1 LETFV
6 MIRAYANL
14 RLAIKLAIPLALL
27 ALVTIFIVWSARDGL
42 RTLGGTMHEIVDIAA
57 PRRALSLTVSN
68 ALNGATVS
76 EKNLILTSDRT
87 EMATFEKQF
96 RERMKEATD
105 AADKLLALADTQQ
118 RKDANLHLRSL
129 IDSYAKI
136 TEGVVAHA
144 LKDEDEAAHK
154 ISMGEGRKAR
164 QALVALLQER
174 VAANGK
180 EMEQIKAVAVTTQIA
195 TERGLLVVAIV
206 GLATSFAAIGAVVI
220 FLVVRPLTNMT
231 GTMQTLAGGK
241 LEIEVVGADRKDE
254 VGALARSLQVFKD
267 NALEARRL
275 TAEQE
280 RLKAQ
285 AAADQKAALI
295 RMADSF
301 EASVGGIVSMVA
313 SAANEMQSAAQSLA
327 TTADS
332 ASQQAAA
339 VSAATTQTTANV
351 QTVATAAE
359 ELSSTTSEIA
369 RQVSHSNS
377 IANQA
382 VDEAQATNLT
392 VEGLA
397 VAAQKIGEV
406 VGLIQDIA
414 SQTNLLALNATIE
427 AARAGDAGKGFAV
440 VASEVKALAGQTA
453 KATEEIGAQIAAIQ
467 GATGNA
473 VGAIKRIGGT
483 IGQLSEISSAIAAA
497 VEEQSAATRE
507 IASNVQQAARGTD
520 EVASNIVGVTQSSG
534 EVGAAASQVLGSAG
548 ELSQQ
553 SERLKVEVDQFL
565 RNVRVAA

>member
-1 LETFV
+1 

-14 RLAIKLAIPLALL
+14 RLATKLAIPLVLL
-27 ALVTIFIVWSARDGL
+27 AAVTIFIVWSARDGL
-42 RTLGGTMHEIVDIAA
+42 STLGATMRMIVDYNA

-68 ALNGATVS
+68 AINGATVS
-76 EKNLILTSDRT
+76 EKNLILAKDAA
-87 EMATFEKQF
+87 EQAGFEKQY
-96 RERMKEATD
+96 RDRIAEAHS
-105 AADKLLALADTQQ
+105 ALEKLISLSDSPQ
-118 RKDANLHLRSL
+118 RKAMNEQIRNMIDA
-129 IDSYAKI
+129 YAKE
-136 TEGVVAHA
+136 TEGSIAAAKKHDSATAIA
-144 LKDEDEAAHK
+144 L
-154 ISMGEGRKAR
+154 SMGESRKAR
-164 QALVALLQER
+164 QALISLIQDR

-180 EMEQIKAVAVTTQIA
+180 EMDRVKTEAIAEQSA
-195 TERGLLVVAIV
+195 TERGLLITAVVGLLSAFSVIAAIV
-206 GLATSFAAIGAVVI
+206 L
-220 FLVVRPLTNMT
+220 FLVVRPLRSMT
-231 GTMQTLAGGK
+231 STMETLAGGN
-241 LEIEVVGADRKDE
+241 LAVVVDGAERSDE

-267 NALEARRL
+267 NAIETKRL

-280 RLKAQ
+280 ALKAQ
-285 AAADQKAALI
+285 AAADQKAALNH
-295 RMADSF
+295 MADDF
-301 EASVGGIVSMVA
+301 ETSVGGIVSIVA
-313 SAANEMQSAAQSLA
+313 SAANEMQAAAQSLA

-382 VDEAQATNLT
+382 VDEAQATNVT

-397 VAAQKIGEV
+397 TAAQKIGEV
-406 VGLIQDIA
+406 VGLIQHIA

-440 VASEVKALAGQTA
+440 VASEVKTLAGQTA
-453 KATEEIGAQIAAIQ
+453 KATEEIGSQIAAIQ
-467 GATGNA
+467 TATQGA
-473 VGAIKRIGGT
+473 VGAIQRIGGT

>member
-1 LETFV
+1 

-14 RLAIKLAIPLALL
+14 RLVSKLAIPLVVL
-27 ALVTIFIVWSARDGL
+27 AIVTVFIVFSARDAL
-42 RTLGGTMHEIVDIAA
+42 HALAEDTNEIVDVSA
-57 PRRALSLTVSN
+57 PRRAFSLTLLN
-68 ALNGATVS
+68 AVNAATIA
-76 EKNLILTSDRT
+76 EKNAILVDDKT
-87 EMATFEKQF
+87 EKTAYEKQF
-96 RERMKEATD
+96 HERLG
-105 AADKLLALADTQQ
+105 AARAALDKLDALANSPA
-118 RKDANLHLRSL
+118 RKEVNQKLRSML
-129 IDSYAKI
+129 DVYDKVG
-136 TEGVVAHA
+136 TNVLVAA
-144 LKDEDEAAHK
+144 LKGDTEAAK
-154 ISMGEGRKAR
+154 GISLGEGRTAR
-164 QALVALLQER
+164 APLTTMVEER

-180 EMEQIKAVAVTTQIA
+180 EMEAAKLEAFDTQKSSERTLLVIA
-195 TERGLLVVAIV
+195 TVGLL
-206 GLATSFAAIGAVVI
+206 TSFAAITAVVI
-220 FLVVRPLTNMT
+220 FFVVRPLTNMT
-231 GTMQTLAGGK
+231 GTMETLAGGN
-241 LEIEVVGADRKDE
+241 LDVSVVGAERKDE

-267 NALEARRL
+267 NAIETRRL

-280 RLKAQ
+280 ALKAQ
-285 AAADQKAALI
+285 ASADQKAALN
-295 RMADSF
+295 RMADNF

-313 SAANEMQSAAQSLA
+313 SAATEMQCAAQSLSN
-327 TTADS
+327 TAAS
-332 ASQQAAA
+332 ANQQAAA

-359 ELSSTTSEIA
+359 ELAASTSEIA

-377 IANQA
+377 IATQA
-382 VDEAQATNLT
+382 VDEARSTNVS

-397 VAAQKIGEV
+397 TAAQKIGEV
-406 VGLIQDIA
+406 VGLIQHIA

-440 VASEVKALAGQTA
+440 VASEVKTLAGQTA

-467 GATGNA
+467 GATSNA
-473 VGAIKRIGGT
+473 VGAIQRIGGT

-520 EVASNIVGVTQSSG
+520 EVAANIIGVTQSSG
-534 EVGAAASQVLGSAG
+534 EVGAAAGQVLGSAG

>member
-1 LETFV
+1 

-14 RLAIKLAIPLALL
+14 RLATKLAIPLLLL
-27 ALVTIFIVWSARDGL
+27 ALVTIFIVGDARSGMQ
-42 RTLGGTMHEIVDIAA
+42 TLGTTLHEIVDARA
-57 PRRALSLTVSN
+57 PRRALSLTIYASI
-68 ALNGATVS
+68 NGATVS
-76 EKNLILTSDRT
+76 EKNLILATEKSDKD
-87 EMATFEKQF
+87 MYEKQF
-96 RERMKEATD
+96 RDRITEARTALD
-105 AADKLLALADTQQ
+105 RLNALADTQSRRDTNKHIGELINAYEKVCEGSIAAV
-118 RKDANLHLRSL
+118 RKGDF
-129 IDSYAKI
+129 
-136 TEGVVAHA
+136 
-144 LKDEDEAAHK
+144 EAARA
-154 ISMGEGRKAR
+154 ISLGEGRKAR
-164 QALVALLQER
+164 SPLTQLLEER
-174 VAANGK
+174 IAANGK
-180 EMEQIKAVAVTTQIA
+180 EMEESKVSALATQSA
-195 TERGLLVVAIV
+195 TERNLLLVAVVGLLA
-206 GLATSFAAIGAVVI
+206 GFGAIGGVVI

-231 GTMQTLAGGK
+231 STMQTLASGK
-241 LEIEVVGADRKDE
+241 LEVDVVGADRKDE

-280 RLKAQ
+280 ALKAK
-285 AAADQKAALI
+285 AAADQKAALNQ
-295 RMADSF
+295 MADSF

-313 SAANEMQSAAQSLA
+313 SAATEMQSAAQSLA

-397 VAAQKIGEV
+397 TAAQKIGEV

-467 GATGNA
+467 GATDNA

-520 EVASNIVGVTQSSG
+520 EVATNIDGVTQSSG

-565 RNVRVAA
+565 RTVREAA